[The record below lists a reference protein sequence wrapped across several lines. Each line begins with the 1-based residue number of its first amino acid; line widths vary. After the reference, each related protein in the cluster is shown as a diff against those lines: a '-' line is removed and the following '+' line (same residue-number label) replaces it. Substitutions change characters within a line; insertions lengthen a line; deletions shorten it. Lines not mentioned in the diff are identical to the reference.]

1 MAANVD
7 VVACSCLC
15 RFIIT
20 RKIELPSLSQNVR
33 QQSSTELDEMK
44 VGVEELTQQIAQAD
58 TAIEEIAAS
67 VAELEQR
74 NARVNTYIHA

>member
-1 MAANVD
+1 
-7 VVACSCLC
+7 
-15 RFIIT
+15 
-20 RKIELPSLSQNVR
+20 
-33 QQSSTELDEMK
+33 MK